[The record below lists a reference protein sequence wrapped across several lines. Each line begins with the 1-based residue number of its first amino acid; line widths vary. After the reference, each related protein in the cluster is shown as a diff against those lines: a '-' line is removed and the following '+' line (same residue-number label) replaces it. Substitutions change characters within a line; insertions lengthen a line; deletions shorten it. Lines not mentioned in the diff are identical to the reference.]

1 MNNRLVQMRARMM
14 GKGLPAST
22 SLDIANSDA
31 LIVAKQREIVQL
43 RKPLVLF
50 LMMVTQMATIKSI
63 EEKQTELNRLV
74 DGKQRKG
81 ISGSSNSEPR
91 PNKITEFRRFLL
103 SQ

>member
-1 MNNRLVQMRARMM
+1 
-14 GKGLPAST
+14 
-22 SLDIANSDA
+22 LDDA
-31 LIVAKQREIVQL
+31 LIVANQREIVQL
-43 RKPLVLF
+43 VAANSVPNDGNSDGYD
-50 LMMVTQMATIKSI
+50 KSI
-63 EEKQTELNRLV
+63 EEKQTELNRLG